1 MLMEAMRLS
10 LLDQDRS
17 AGGSSAPSANAPAAT
32 SRFAAS
38 NSGAPSPRSGTN
50 PLPASTSDDNQRRR
64 GITSTLA
71 VPLANASN
79 LIAMSTAGL
88 QTRDSNSN
96 SAETAT
102 TPEHHASKGGSSSA
116 ISSLRERLSSQSS
129 SHRRVDSNPPP
140 STTLAAAIHANQT
153 ANAFLHPRSSE
164 TMAEATESGTS
175 GASGGESTPSPTT
188 VVPESTHERKDHQV
202 STGPLGEDSTLAH

>member
-17 AGGSSAPSANAPAAT
+17 AANAPSTSAPAAP
-32 SRFAAS
+32 SRIAAS
-38 NSGAPSPRSGTN
+38 NSPVPSPLTGTA
-50 PLPASTSDDNQRRR
+50 PLPMATDDTQRRR
-64 GITSTLA
+64 GGNSTLSTLT

-79 LIAMSTAGL
+79 LIAMTTAGMPSSA
-88 QTRDSNSN
+88 TRDNGSN
-96 SAETAT
+96 APT
-102 TPEHHASKGGSSSA
+102 TPDEGGSSSA
-116 ISSLRERLSSQSS
+116 LSSLRERLSSQSS

-164 TMAEATESGTS
+164 SAGDRTSSEEPAASSTSDEQASTAPESG
-175 GASGGESTPSPTT
+175 P
-188 VVPESTHERKDHQV
+188 ERKDHQAV
-202 STGPLGEDSTLAH
+202 NEPTGGNSALAH